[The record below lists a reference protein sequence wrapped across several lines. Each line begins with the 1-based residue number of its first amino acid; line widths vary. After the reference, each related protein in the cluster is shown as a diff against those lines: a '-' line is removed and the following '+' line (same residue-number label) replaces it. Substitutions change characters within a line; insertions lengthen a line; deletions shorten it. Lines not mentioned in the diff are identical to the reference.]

1 MKSKTIISFCFILL
15 LLVMTGCNSNEAEP
29 EGWRDNLENYGMT
42 RADFILDAEYTE
54 VNFFNGFNEF
64 EEPQSI
70 VRVEDNIVVSDS
82 KLYCLFV
89 FDNNGKF
96 IKRVGAIGNGELHFL
111 YPMDLAYK
119 NDVLYVLDS
128 GNHRIQLL
136 SKDFEYSGERKL
148 NDIDSVHPYSHIEV
162 DGDDIYVSV
171 AENIESKYAFIYK
184 ISGEDN
190 RIYQIG
196 LNSVGCLLNSN
207 DSLYFINTWKKTISQ
222 TFNSE
227 NHLYKI
233 EDDKLVEEF
242 ELPYGIMAKDL
253 VFRDEYIYILDGR
266 NSSVDKFELSG
277 KYIETIYQCPLD
289 SDINDSEVSFLYY
302 DYVTGNIFIS
312 IPNKSKVVC
321 ITG

>member
-1 MKSKTIISFCFILL
+1 MKSKTIISFFFILL
-15 LLVMTGCNSNEAEP
+15 LLVMTGCNTSEAEP

-42 RADFILDAEYTE
+42 RDDFILNAEYTE

-82 KLYCLFV
+82 KLHCLFV
-89 FDNNGKF
+89 FDSDGKF
-96 IKRVGAIGNGELHFL
+96 IKRVGAVGNGELHFL
-111 YPMDLAYK
+111 YPMGLVYK
-119 NDVLYVLDS
+119 DNVLYVVDS
-128 GNHRIQLL
+128 GNHRVQLL
-136 SKDFEYSGERKL
+136 SKDFEYLGERKL
-148 NDIDSVHPYSHIEV
+148 NDIDSAHPYSHIEV

-171 AENIESKYAFIYK
+171 AESVESKYTYIYK

-196 LNSVGCLLNSN
+196 LNSVGCLRKSN
-207 DSLYFINTWKKTISQ
+207 NSLYFINTWEKTISQ
-222 TFNSE
+222 TFNGE
-227 NHLYKI
+227 NHLYTI
-233 EDDKLVEEF
+233 EDDKLEEEF
-242 ELPYGIMAKDL
+242 ELPYGVMAKDL
-253 VFRDEYIYILDGR
+253 FFRDEYIYILDGR

-289 SDINDSEVSFLYY
+289 NGINDSEVSFLYY
-302 DYVTGNIFIS
+302 DDISRNIFIS
-312 IPNKSKVVC
+312 ISNKSKVIC